1 MTQVN
6 CSLSDGMQRMASQRK
21 LRAFD
26 IGDALWQDIDTPEAY
41 DFARTQTLVESSQ
54 LRVLEEVANA

>member
-1 MTQVN
+1 
-6 CSLSDGMQRMASQRK
+6 MQRMASQRK